1 MVDVIMVGTVALD
14 SVKTPFGEVEETLGG
29 SSVYASVAASLFAKV
44 GLVGVIGKD
53 FPQRHINFLKEKG
66 IDLAGLETADGDT
79 FRWKG
84 YYEYDMN
91 QAHTLDT
98 RLNVLSR
105 FNPKLPEAY
114 RDCRYV
120 FLANTDPEIQLN
132 VCDQIRKPKLIM
144 LDTMNFW
151 IDNKKEALKK
161 VIGKVDVMLTNDAEA
176 RQFFGTP
183 NLVKAGRAF
192 LAMGPKAVIIKKGEH
207 GAILFTGRPVL
218 FGAGLPARGAG
229 GPHGR
234 RRLLR
239 GRLHRLAG
247 EDRRHLAAQH
257 AQGGRLRQRHR
268 VVQRGRLQP
277 QQAEKDRPR
286 RHLQQVHDVPGHRF
300 FLIFLYLA
308 RTTTMLTKHLLSQTQ
323 WFVCMKPLSYRT
335 LLRKEPEGGYTV
347 TVPSLQGCVTYGETI
362 EEAKKMARKRSNY
375 ILKA

>member
-53 FPQRHINFLKEKG
+53 FPQRHIDFLKEKG

-105 FNPKLPEAY
+105 FNPKLPQTY
-114 RDCRYV
+114 RDARYV

-132 VCDQIRKPKLIM
+132 VLEQIRKPKLIM

-151 IDNKKEALKK
+151 IDNKKDALKK
-161 VIGKVDVMLTNDAEA
+161 VIEKVDVMLTNDAEA

-183 NLVKAGRAF
+183 NLVKAGKAF
-192 LAMGPKAVIIKKGEH
+192 LEMGPKAVIIKKGEH
-207 GAILFTGRPVL
+207 GAILFTGDQCFSAPAYPLEELVDPT
-218 FGAGLPARGAG
+218 GAGDSFAG
-229 GPHGR
+229 GFIGW
-234 RRLLR
+234 
-239 GRLHRLAG
+239 LAKTDDISPRNMRKAVVFG
-247 EDRRHLAAQH
+247 SAIASYNAEDFSLNK
-257 AQGGRLRQRHR
+257 L
-268 VVQRGRLQP
+268 
-277 QQAEKDRPR
+277 KKIDR
-286 RHLQQVHDVPGHRF
+286 DD
-300 FLIFLYLA
+300 IFNRYMMFQDIA
-308 RTTTMLTKHLLSQTQ
+308 S
-323 WFVCMKPLSYRT
+323 F
-335 LLRKEPEGGYTV
+335 
-347 TVPSLQGCVTYGETI
+347 
-362 EEAKKMARKRSNY
+362 
-375 ILKA
+375 